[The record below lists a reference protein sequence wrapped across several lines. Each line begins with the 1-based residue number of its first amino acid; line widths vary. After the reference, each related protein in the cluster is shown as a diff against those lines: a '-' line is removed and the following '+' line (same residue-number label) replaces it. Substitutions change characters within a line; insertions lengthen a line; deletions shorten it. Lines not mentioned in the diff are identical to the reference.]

1 MDIKQLRTFLAVAD
15 SRSFLHAAASLYV
28 TRQAVSKTIKQL
40 EDELQVELF
49 SRSHDGALMTPA
61 GIFFYPRAATL
72 VAEFDQLKKDTMDS
86 HRSYL
91 PKIQICMAQGIY
103 SAFADRLIDYGK
115 AHKNEMDIRTR
126 SCADA
131 DCDKV
136 LSDRRA
142 DAVLSFTPPISNI
155 ARSNVLMYSPLVFLV
170 PKDSSALPVLNDN
183 PDMAKR
189 LPLLLY
195 TGGRDQC
202 LWWSEPPKEEDIVS
216 SDLDHLFY
224 LLKRKKGVL
233 PIPELLVP
241 TYLDFCEVLSVPVKE
256 VSIPIYYSTLYPDHY
271 NTVTY
276 SFLDVIYEDVF
287 EAGIPEGKE

>member
-15 SRSFLHAAASLYV
+15 SRSFLHAATSLYV

-72 VAEFDQLKKDTMDS
+72 VAEFDQLKRDTMDT

-103 SAFADRLIDYGK
+103 SAFAGK
-115 AHKNEMDIRTR
+115 LTSYREEHKNEMDIQIR

-155 ARSNVLMYSPLVFLV
+155 ARSTVLMNSPLVFLV
-170 PKDSSALPVLNDN
+170 PKDSSALPVVND
-183 PDMAKR
+183 DQSVLKE

-195 TGGRDQC
+195 TGGRDHC
-202 LWWSEPPKEEDIVS
+202 LWWAESPREQDIVC
-216 SDLDHLFY
+216 SDLDYLFY
-224 LLKRKKGVL
+224 LLKEKKGVL

-241 TYLDFCEVLSVPVKE
+241 TYLDFCESFPIPAEQVSV
-256 VSIPIYYSTLYPDHY
+256 PIYYSTLHPDHY

-276 SFLDVIYEDVF
+276 SFLDVIYDDVF
-287 EAGIPEGKE
+287 DVTEE